1 MRIKYYGNSCF
12 LFKAK
17 DSKLITN
24 PEDEGVKVNLK
35 KVLPDIVV
43 LMHMGEVPKN
53 NYYLINTPG
62 EYEVKD
68 AFVYGYAS
76 ISEHIEKN
84 DTEIKNLRANQNTYI
99 FPDIRTLEQKTIVLE
114 KEVLVLQKEIE
125 FYKKELQKQ
134 PTGK

>member
-1 MRIKYYGNSCF
+1 MTE
-12 LFKAK
+12 A
-17 DSKLITN
+17 
-24 PEDEGVKVNLK
+24 KVN
-35 KVLPDIVV
+35 DRTTFNISIS
-43 LMHMGEVPKN
+43 
-53 NYYLINTPG
+53 YLVQIIFAIA
-62 EYEVKD
+62 

-114 KEVLVLQKEIE
+114 KDVLILQKEIE
-125 FYKKELQKQ
+125 FYKKQLQKQ

>member
-1 MRIKYYGNSCF
+1 MTE
-12 LFKAK
+12 A
-17 DSKLITN
+17 
-24 PEDEGVKVNLK
+24 KVN
-35 KVLPDIVV
+35 DRTTFNISIS
-43 LMHMGEVPKN
+43 
-53 NYYLINTPG
+53 YLIQIILAIS
-62 EYEVKD
+62 

-76 ISEHIEKN
+76 ISEHIERN

-114 KEVLVLQKEIE
+114 KDVLVLQKEIE